1 MGSTN
6 QVCSCLFK
14 KSEQNNY
21 AIEIENKIESSFV
34 NYSPRK
40 NLLAKKAFPTKLNMK
55 ELKNNSIDNNV
66 IDVSNIINK
75 DITYSYDEDISK
87 TTRPNINSIIKLQAT
102 IKAYLFKIK
111 YKNKL
116 KNNLQEKTKLLIE
129 NYKTRYK
136 VSLAYQAESIKG
148 LFDKNALPKGYGKDN
163 LPQNKAKPKLLN
175 TFILVYKDNSYYIG
189 TVNILNQRCG
199 LGVLISNRGEKYEG
213 NWLDDIFT
221 GWGRYIDKD
230 GNLFE
235 GNNFYYFRIIYK

>member
-1 MGSTN
+1 
-6 QVCSCLFK
+6 
-14 KSEQNNY
+14 
-21 AIEIENKIESSFV
+21 
-34 NYSPRK
+34 
-40 NLLAKKAFPTKLNMK
+40 
-55 ELKNNSIDNNV
+55 
-66 IDVSNIINK
+66 VSNIINK